1 MLNGLIVFAA
11 LASVFLAALTG
22 QMQALTDAIVS
33 SARGAVDLAIG
44 LIGLMAFFL
53 GLMRVIE
60 DAGALRHLARLVGP
74 VMQRLFPGV
83 PIHSPAMSAMIL
95 NIAANMLGLANAA
108 TPFGI
113 KAMEELDKLNGER
126 GTATNAM
133 VLFLAIN
140 TSALAILPSGVVSM
154 RASVGSEDAVGIF
167 FPTWFASG
175 CATIVGVTAAI
186 LLSRLPANRRTEPA
200 PARDVPS
207 DAAGDAARDAAAGHD
222 PPDGGD
228 THDAPEALAPL
239 PGRRWIGRL
248 FWLALGVL
256 LGRFVWQ
263 HRTDPPFELF
273 GAITSA
279 WMLPMVVAVL
289 VMYGWT
295 RGVRVY
301 DSLVAGARQGFE
313 VAVRIIPY
321 LVAILVVVGM
331 FRASGGIDLITALVS
346 PLTALIGLPAEALP
360 MAILRPL
367 TGSGAYAVMAE
378 IMTAEG
384 PDSVVGYMVSTFQG
398 STETTFYTLAVY
410 YGAVGIRRT
419 RHTVP
424 ACLLADTAGI
434 LAAVFIVNL
443 LFG

>member
-11 LASVFLAALTG
+11 LASVFLAALTS

-33 SARGAVDLAIG
+33 SARGAVELAIG

-60 DAGALRHLARLVGP
+60 DAGALRHLARLLGP
-74 VMQRLFPGV
+74 LMQRLFPGV
-83 PIHSPAMSAMIL
+83 PVHSPAMSAMIL

-113 KAMEELDKLNGER
+113 KAMEELDKLNSER

-175 CATIVGVTAAI
+175 CATLVGVTAAI
-186 LLSRLPANRRTEPA
+186 LLSRLTIYRRTEPA
-200 PARDVPS
+200 PAS
-207 DAAGDAARDAAAGHD
+207 DARGPETGDEAASA
-222 PPDGGD
+222 P
-228 THDAPEALAPL
+228 DAPVALEPI
-239 PGRRWIGRL
+239 PERRWLGRL
-248 FWLALGVL
+248 FWLALGAL
-256 LGRFVWQ
+256 LARFIWQ
-263 HRTDPPFELF
+263 HRSDPPFEVLA
-273 GAITSA
+273 AITSA

-301 DSLVAGARQGFE
+301 DSLVAGARQGFD

-331 FRASGGIDLITALVS
+331 FRASGGIDLITTLLS

-367 TGSGAYAVMAE
+367 TGSGAYAIMAE
-378 IMTAEG
+378 IMTASG

-443 LFG
+443 MFG

>member
-11 LASVFLAALTG
+11 LASVFLAALSG

-33 SARGAVDLAIG
+33 SARGAVELAIG

-74 VMQRLFPGV
+74 LLQRLFPGV
-83 PIHSPAMSAMIL
+83 PVHSPAMSAMIM

-113 KAMEELDKLNGER
+113 KAMQELDKLNGER

-133 VLFLAIN
+133 ALFLAIN

-154 RASVGSEDAVGIF
+154 RASVGSQDAAGIF

-175 CATIVGVTAAI
+175 CATLAGVTAAI
-186 LLSRLPANRRTEPA
+186 LLSRLPAWRRTEPA
-200 PARDVPS
+200 PAEARTSPTDDSGALS
-207 DAAGDAARDAAAGHD
+207 DRDAALSD
-222 PPDGGD
+222 
-228 THDAPEALAPL
+228 HDAPAALEPIPA
-239 PGRRWIGRL
+239 RRRVGIL

-263 HRTDPPFELF
+263 HRTDPPFDLL
-273 GAITSA
+273 AAVTSA
-279 WMLPMVVAVL
+279 WMLPLVVAGL
-289 VMYGWT
+289 VTYGWT

-301 DSLVAGARQGFE
+301 DSLVAGARQGFD

-331 FRASGGIDLITALVS
+331 FRASGGIDLITAALS
-346 PLTALIGLPAEALP
+346 PLTTLIGLPAEALP
-360 MAILRPL
+360 MALLRPL

-378 IMTAEG
+378 IMTASG
-384 PDSVVGYMVSTFQG
+384 PDSLVGYLVSTFQG

-410 YGAVGIRRT
+410 YGAVGVRRT

-424 ACLLADTAGI
+424 ACLLADAAGI
-434 LAAVFIVNL
+434 FAAVFIVNL
-443 LFG
+443 MFG

>member
-11 LASVFLAALTG
+11 LASVFLAALSG

-33 SARGAVDLAIG
+33 SARGAVELAIG

-60 DAGALRHLARLVGP
+60 EAGALRHLARLVGP
-74 VMQRLFPGV
+74 VMRRLFPGV
-83 PIHSPAMSAMIL
+83 PVHGPAMSAMIL

-140 TSALAILPSGVVSM
+140 TSALALLPSGVVSM
-154 RASVGSEDAVGIF
+154 RASVGSEDAAGIF

-175 CATIVGVTAAI
+175 CATLVGVTAAV
-186 LLSRLPANRRTEPA
+186 LLSRLPAYRRTEPLPAEEARPAEAGGGGVSDDEA
-200 PARDVPS
+200 PA
-207 DAAGDAARDAAAGHD
+207 ARE
-222 PPDGGD
+222 PR
-228 THDAPEALAPL
+228 
-239 PGRRWIGRL
+239 PGRRRAARL
-248 FWLALGVL
+248 FWLALGAL

-263 HRTDPPFELF
+263 HRTDPPFELLA
-273 GAITSA
+273 GVTSA
-279 WMLPMVVAVL
+279 WMLPLVVAVL
-289 VMYGWT
+289 VTYGWT

-301 DSLVAGARQGFE
+301 DALVAGARQGFD

-321 LVAILVVVGM
+321 LVAILVVIGM
-331 FRASGGIDLITALVS
+331 FRASGGIDLITTVLS
-346 PLTALIGLPAEALP
+346 PLTTLVGLPAEALP
-360 MAILRPL
+360 MALLRPL

-378 IMTAEG
+378 IMTASG
-384 PDSVVGYMVSTFQG
+384 PDSLVGYMVSTFQG

-424 ACLLADTAGI
+424 ACLLADAAGI
-434 LAAVFIVNL
+434 VGAVFIVNL
-443 LFG
+443 MFG